1 MRVSVPAMEDED
13 PAALTED
20 MRNTNQE
27 TRPTLVT
34 GGTGKTGRR
43 VAERLRDLGR
53 PVRVGSRSGTP
64 PFSWEDPTTWE
75 PALKGVGDLYL
86 SYQPDLAVPG
96 APETVGRFA
105 RAAVDLGVR
114 RIVLLSGRGE
124 EGALA
129 AERAVAGAGAEWT
142 VVRCSF
148 FAQNFNES
156 FLVPQVLAGEIAL
169 PVGGVREPFVDA
181 DDIADVAVAA
191 LTGKVRAGSVHELT
205 GPRALSFAEAAAE
218 ISAATGRAVRY
229 TELTHE
235 AFAAALAQEGV
246 PPELGDLFAAVLD
259 GRNAYTADGV
269 QEVLGRPPKDFAA
282 FAREAAA
289 TGVWTP

>member
-1 MRVSVPAMEDED
+1 
-13 PAALTED
+13 
-20 MRNTNQE
+20 MRNTNQN

-43 VAERLRDLGR
+43 VAERLHELGH

-64 PFSWEDPTTWE
+64 PFSWEDPATWE
-75 PALKGVGDLYL
+75 PALEGVGDLYL

-96 APETVGRFA
+96 APESVGRFA
-105 RAAVDLGVR
+105 RAAADLGVR

-148 FAQNFNES
+148 FAQNFSES
-156 FLVPQVLAGEIAL
+156 FLLPQVLAGELAL

-181 DDIADVAVAA
+181 GDIADVAVAA
-191 LTGKVRAGSVHELT
+191 LTGKGHAGVVHEVT
-205 GPRALSFAEAAAE
+205 GPRALSFADAAAE
-218 ISAATGRAVRY
+218 LSAATGRTVRY
-229 TELTHE
+229 TDLTHE
-235 AFAAALAQEGV
+235 EFAAALAEEGL
-246 PPELGDLFAAVLD
+246 PPELGDLFSVLLD
-259 GRNAYTADGV
+259 GRNTHTADGV
-269 QEVLGRPPKDFAA
+269 QEALGRPPKDFAV

-289 TGVWTP
+289 TGVWNP